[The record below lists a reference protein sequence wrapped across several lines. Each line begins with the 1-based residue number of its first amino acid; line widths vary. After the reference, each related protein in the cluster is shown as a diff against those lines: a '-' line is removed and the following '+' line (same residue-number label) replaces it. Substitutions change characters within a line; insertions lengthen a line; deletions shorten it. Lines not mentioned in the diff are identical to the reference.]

1 MNISLKI
8 QDCQEHDHNELR
20 DIVEGYLDRLI
31 EVKKENKIQI
41 DKKKKIEV
49 LSEEA
54 AAVSVKNDDF
64 EAHIAKKV
72 RKLCFN

>member
-20 DIVEGYLDRLI
+20 DIVEAYLDRLI
-31 EVKKENKIQI
+31 EVKKMNKMKI
-41 DKKKKIEV
+41 DMKKNIGV

-54 AAVSVKNDDF
+54 AAASVKNDDF